1 MAVLHRGG
9 HRTLALHAG
18 IATAFQEVHPG
29 NRGQAQQILNAEQH
43 GLIDQCRFCPRD
55 HQLVLPGVWVN
66 PAAVVPLVVQ
76 TRWRDDPEQPL
87 QGCEGCG
94 ILGHRGQPF
103 QGAALQAPLVPG
115 GLAVGMGR
123 YRLTQAI
130 GWRRRG
136 VIGRSRL
143 PGRWGRNCGRWR
155 QGCGHG
161 QAHEVSS

>member
-1 MAVLHRGG
+1 MIPNSPCRG
-9 HRTLALHAG
+9 
-18 IATAFQEVHPG
+18 V
-29 NRGQAQQILNAEQH
+29 
-43 GLIDQCRFCPRD
+43 
-55 HQLVLPGVWVN
+55 
-66 PAAVVPLVVQ
+66 
-76 TRWRDDPEQPL
+76 
-87 QGCEGCG
+87 EGGG

-103 QGAALQAPLVPG
+103 QDAALQAPLVPG
-115 GLAVGMGR
+115 AGRGMGR